1 MSLQSPLGKF
11 LGLGSAKEGTHH
23 WWSQRLTAVALVPLT
38 LWFVIALL
46 GMDSFAHPA
55 IVAWLGQPLN
65 AILMILLLLVILHH
79 SQLGLQVVVEDYVH
93 AGGLKVLILML
104 SRFAHGAAA
113 VAAVYSIII
122 LSVGAAK

>member
-11 LGLGSAKEGTHH
+11 LGLGSAKQGTHH
-23 WWSQRLTAVALVPLT
+23 WWSQRVTAVALVPLT
-38 LWFVIALL
+38 LWFVVALL

-55 IVAWLGQPLN
+55 IVAWLAQPLN
-65 AILMILLLLVILHH
+65 SILLILLLLVLLHH

-93 AGGLKVLILML
+93 SGMKIVILTL
-104 SRFAHGAAA
+104 ARFAHIAAA

-122 LSVGAAK
+122 LSVGTA

>member
-11 LGLGSAKEGTHH
+11 LGLGSAKEGTQH

-38 LWFVIALL
+38 LWFVVALL

-55 IVAWLGQPLN
+55 IVAWMAQPLN
-65 AILMILLLLVILHH
+65 SILLILLLLVMLNH

-104 SRFAHGAAA
+104 SRFAHVAAG

-122 LSVGAAK
+122 LSVGTA